1 MLLLILGSL
10 IVRGEE
16 EEEGTDADGVRQDR
30 SSGNLSRSGRVKLW
44 DRKDRAGGKN
54 CAVEGDREIAVVK
67 SLLPHSA
74 TLLLHSKE

>member
-10 IVRGEE
+10 IIRGEE

-44 DRKDRAGGKN
+44 DRKDRAGGKKLRSR
-54 CAVEGDREIAVVK
+54 GRSRDRGGKVAAAPLRNPPP
-67 SLLPHSA
+67 SL
-74 TLLLHSKE
+74 E